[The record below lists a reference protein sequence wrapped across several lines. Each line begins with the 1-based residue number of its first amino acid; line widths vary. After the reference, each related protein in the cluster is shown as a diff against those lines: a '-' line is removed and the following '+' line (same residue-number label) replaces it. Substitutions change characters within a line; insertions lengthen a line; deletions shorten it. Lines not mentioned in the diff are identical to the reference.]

1 MSLQD
6 QVGQLTIDD
15 INEIETHYYTA
26 LETEMNTD
34 YRPKVGDIIKMRSW
48 HGIVLDVY
56 HNQAGKTILQVQTIR
71 NIFRKLGPEF
81 IQLDLAPEHISPATL
96 EDLQQEI
103 ALHQEMQTRAL
114 DDLLSHIR
122 QTSRPEPASI

>member
-1 MSLQD
+1 MN
-6 QVGQLTIDD
+6 IDYKP
-15 INEIETHYYTA
+15 N
-26 LETEMNTD
+26 
-34 YRPKVGDIIKMRSW
+34 VGDIIKMRSW

-71 NIFRKLGPEF
+71 NIFRKLGPEL
-81 IQLDLAPEHISPATL
+81 IQLDLAPEHIGPATL

-114 DDLLSHIR
+114 DDLLSHVR
-122 QTSRPEPASI
+122 QTSPPELAPI

>member
-1 MSLQD
+1 
-6 QVGQLTIDD
+6 
-15 INEIETHYYTA
+15 
-26 LETEMNTD
+26 MNTD
-34 YRPKVGDIIKMRSW
+34 YAPKVGDIIKMRSW

-71 NIFRKLGPEF
+71 NIFRKLGPEL

-122 QTSRPEPASI
+122 QTSPPEPASI